1 VDIVVVI
8 MVVILL
14 QYSIQQETKKNAEL
28 RELFRLEPVSLVIKN
43 GKLKLF
49 ERKDDADLDVW

>member
-1 VDIVVVI
+1 